1 MTHTNSKSLPAL
13 MAFLAATLKS
23 FTIWGISSVFN
34 LGGTPN
40 SATLFL
46 CENGMNGFIYTIEK
60 KKHKV
65 CRRVRVIKE

>member
-1 MTHTNSKSLPAL
+1 

-65 CRRVRVIKE
+65 CR